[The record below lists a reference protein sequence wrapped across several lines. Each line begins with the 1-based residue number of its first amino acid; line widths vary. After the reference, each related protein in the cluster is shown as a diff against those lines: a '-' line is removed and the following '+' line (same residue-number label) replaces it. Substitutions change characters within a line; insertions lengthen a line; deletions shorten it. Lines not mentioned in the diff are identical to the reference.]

1 MASDT
6 LTAGQAAS
14 RAGVTR
20 KALRLYEAK
29 GLMDEP
35 PRTPAGYRLYS
46 VDDVAVLTFIRQAR
60 TLGLRLDDIAAILDI
75 RRHGTAPCT
84 AVRTLIDT
92 RIDEIDA
99 AIADLRALRRSLVS
113 TRGAHP
119 IDRAAATAPAAVC
132 PIVERTTE
140 SSSQVPRPIRL
151 TVGGS
156 HPADTEASR

>member
-35 PRTPAGYRLYS
+35 PRTSAGYRLYGA
-46 VDDVAVLTFIRQAR
+46 DDVAVLTFIRQAR
-60 TLGLRLDDIAAILDI
+60 TLGLRLDDIAVILDI

-84 AVRTLIDT
+84 AVGTLIDT

-99 AIADLRALRRSLVS
+99 VIADLRALRRSLVS
-113 TRGAHP
+113 ARDAHP
-119 IDRAAATAPAAVC
+119 IDRATATAPAAVC
-132 PIVERTTE
+132 PIVEHATE
-140 SSSQVPRPIRL
+140 S
-151 TVGGS
+151 
-156 HPADTEASR
+156 